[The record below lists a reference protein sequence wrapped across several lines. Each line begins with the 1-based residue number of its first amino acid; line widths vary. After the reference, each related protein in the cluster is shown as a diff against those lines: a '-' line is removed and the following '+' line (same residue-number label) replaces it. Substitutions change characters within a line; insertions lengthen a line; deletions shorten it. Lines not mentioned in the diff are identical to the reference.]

1 MDTINDYKA
10 HKAYKVCTKTLLKV
24 LKSPEITPKICYCPT
39 YIEEQNRVWGH
50 QEPGILPADLALR
63 AGSRR
68 VGGECGKMG
77 VGLISILRFILLGG

>member
-1 MDTINDYKA
+1 MDTITDYKA

-50 QEPGILPADLALR
+50 QEPGVLPADLSPSGRAR
-63 AGSRR
+63 VVWAGSSAKW
-68 VGGECGKMG
+68 E
-77 VGLISILRFILLGG
+77 LA